1 MQGRSLP
8 HLVRFI
14 GLVNMTAW
22 LVVSAAVAAELP
34 ADFVFLAD
42 VDPTIIQD
50 MRYAGGNN
58 FYRKA
63 LPGYNSARCVLQ
75 RSAASALKLVQAD
88 LSASHLSLKVLD
100 CYRPARAVRAMVE
113 WVRSKTAESD
123 SRYFPRVEKS
133 ELIAQGYIASRSG
146 HSTGSVVD
154 LTLVDLSAQQPPQN
168 APIPYRSCISGARER
183 NPDGIDMGTSFDCF
197 DPMSATASREI
208 GAEQK
213 KWRSILVAAMAKR
226 GFSNY
231 AREWWHF
238 STQGGTAMLDFVI
251 PAESHPSGD
260 APHPVTAKE
269 KLEGVK

>member
-1 MQGRSLP
+1 MEGRTLL
-8 HLVRFI
+8 HLIRFI
-14 GLVNMTAW
+14 GLASMTTL
-22 LVVSAAVAAELP
+22 LVFPAAMAAELP

-50 MRYAGGNN
+50 MRYAGSNN
-58 FYRKA
+58 FYRKP
-63 LPGYNSARCVLQ
+63 LPGYKSARCVLQ
-75 RSAASALKLVQAD
+75 RSAAGALKLVQTD

-123 SRYFPRVEKS
+123 SRYFPRVGKS

-154 LTLVDLSAQQPPQN
+154 LTLVDLSAQQPPQST
-168 APIPYRSCISGARER
+168 PIPYRACISGAKER
-183 NPDGIDMGTSFDCF
+183 NPDGVDMGTSFDCF
-197 DPMSATASREI
+197 DPMSATANREI

-213 KWRSILVAAMAKR
+213 KWRSILVAAMTKH

-251 PAESHPSGD
+251 PAESYQSGD
-260 APHPVTAKE
+260 AAHPAKAEE
-269 KLEGVK
+269 KIEGVR